1 MIFRLLDDIG
11 LYIAPILSIVFC
23 LNLVSILKKI
33 KTDEKTSINTFLMTT
48 SFLLIVWIIII
59 SATFQF

>member
-1 MIFRLLDDIG
+1 MIFRLLNDIG
-11 LYIAPILSIVFC
+11 LYIVPILSIVFC
-23 LNLVSILKKI
+23 LNLVSILKKL

-48 SFLLIVWIIII
+48 SFLLIMWCIII